1 LDLLNADFPSRDEF
15 GPTIRM
21 DGDLTSGDPA
31 YETLIS
37 QSPAYGALH
46 QQIIRRNS

>member
-1 LDLLNADFPSRDEF
+1 
-15 GPTIRM
+15 M

-46 QQIIRRNS
+46 QQIYSPEFVMQWI